1 VPAVVKGS
9 IMTDFIGQFLSEVR
23 EWPKFIEAAKSDD
36 KLLRHYETMEVGL
49 RTFAVCHDPH
59 VIEAFDQI
67 IDVIKRR
74 DVPLRA
80 RLFEVSRLASVVR
93 DHGRSVQ

>member
-1 VPAVVKGS
+1 MVKGS
-9 IMTDFIGQFLSEVR
+9 IMTYFIGLFLSEVR
-23 EWPKFIEAAKSDD
+23 EWPKFIEAAKSND
-36 KLLRHYETMEVGL
+36 KLLQHYEAMEVGL
-49 RTFAVCHDPH
+49 RTFAECDDQH

-74 DVPLRA
+74 DLSLRE
-80 RLFEVSRLASVVR
+80 RLFEVSRLAGVVR